1 MSKQEIKGFVEEDY
15 RHKDEREEA
24 VKLDIAK
31 VEAIAVGAGKIL
43 LAKLEEGFSIEKK
56 GAVDLITDADRLSDE
71 FIVRKL
77 QEHFPDTAI
86 LSEEQGLTSSA
97 QRRSLWVVDPLDGT
111 TNYAHGYPYFSVS
124 IALIR
129 DGELALGVV
138 HNPLSGELFSA
149 VRGQGAYR
157 NGTKVRVSQTKRVQ
171 ESLLVTGFA
180 YDVATRPDDNM
191 AQFARATKASQG
203 VLRLGSAALDL
214 CNVACGRLDGYWERG
229 INVWDIAAGALMV
242 LEAGGRLSLIGGQKF
257 DPFAREVLAT
267 NGLIHGELLE
277 LVGDL

>member
-1 MSKQEIKGFVEEDY
+1 MSKKTY

-43 LAKLEEGFSIEKK
+43 LAKLEEGLYIEKK

-86 LSEEQGLTSSA
+86 LSEEQGLSSSA
-97 QRRSLWVVDPLDGT
+97 QRRSLWVVDSLDGT

-157 NGTKVRVSQTKRVQ
+157 NGTKGRVSQTKR
-171 ESLLVTGFA
+171 
-180 YDVATRPDDNM
+180 
-191 AQFARATKASQG
+191 
-203 VLRLGSAALDL
+203 
-214 CNVACGRLDGYWERG
+214 
-229 INVWDIAAGALMV
+229 
-242 LEAGGRLSLIGGQKF
+242 GQ
-257 DPFAREVLAT
+257 
-267 NGLIHGELLE
+267 
-277 LVGDL
+277 

>member
-1 MSKQEIKGFVEEDY
+1 LSKKTY

-71 FIVRKL
+71 YIVRKL

-97 QRRSLWVVDPLDGT
+97 QRGSLWVVDPLDGT